1 MLKILFSFLILIL
14 LSNFA
19 LAVDYVAP
27 QTTTSGTDYTP
38 DDGDTIIFSSNL
50 VDGAGIENEAGST
63 IGELNNRATIT
74 IDSDNKGNI
83 KGILNNGTI
92 SKGITNLV
100 GINVT
105 TTGTVDQPEIVG
117 VQEEIRSGNAYGIQN
132 RNTLGFLINFSNITV
147 TSSGKGT
154 ARGIDNSNGGS
165 FSTMTLSS
173 SGSITVVGA
182 ESSGGSLYGTYNAT
196 GIYNHSDTGTNQTI
210 GTITNDGSI
219 TATRTGIQNN
229 AEAADAT
236 ITTLT
241 NSGTIKTT
249 GITSVSETGSDFSAA
264 IHNTGTGNGDA
275 LITTLTNS
283 STGVIQATA
292 NGGYGVLNSTN
303 STITTFTNEGS
314 IIGGT
319 TSGYG
324 IRTGGVLTTL
334 TNKGTIDGKTYDIQN
349 ISALSP
355 TFTNLVNQQGANG
368 NDILTFDG
376 TLPTNYKVIV
386 ASTTDYG
393 KVLFSNEAGTT
404 NFTID
409 SSSSVS
415 NNTKYEAVVDGIGT
429 SSLGSTRSGSFG
441 EYTWQIVLQSGSS
454 DTWDLIIGSIRTAYT
469 ARITTNSLSKIAE
482 ILEAINTAGSNSTL
496 STALDGLSDSVL
508 EKVVNQIEG
517 VTIKSINGQSFKNH
531 STFKRAV
538 SSAVS
543 TRSVNSLTRN
553 NYASLNLSDLNMGL
567 QQNGYQSY
575 IFNDFDF
582 KSMAN
587 IFSNKDLFSLKSKGS
602 TFFFRT
608 FADQANQ
615 DKIGSDTGYEATTT
629 GILFGNQNNLT
640 EEIEQGWSLGYSS
653 NDTDF
658 DDSYGQSKT
667 NTLHAMIYQNQKY
680 DQFTLGINL
689 GTYIS
694 RGDLDR
700 KITDGTPQTLKSRS
714 YNYGADIT
722 ADIKRSYFL
731 KNNLTFIPSFSTN
744 ISYIIQDDLDE
755 TGGDLALAVKNEN
768 LLIIKP
774 EIGFA
779 IEKNFANS
787 EKISKNLS
795 FSVYGSYEE
804 KLDGTTA
811 KAKIKDTGS
820 NFDIV
825 DENKDDTFVTTGI
838 GYSATNKI
846 KNTDHNFG
854 FYFTQNDNNNLNS
867 SLLSYNYSKKF

>member
-1 MLKILFSFLILIL
+1 MLKTLYSIFILIL
-14 LSNFA
+14 LTNSV
-19 LAVDYVAP
+19 LAA
-27 QTTTSGTDYTP
+27 DYTSTREINSSSYSSSS
-38 DDGDTIIFSSNL
+38 GDTIQISITTADDF
-50 VDGAGIENEAGST
+50 GIENISGNSIST
-63 IGELNNRATIT
+63 VTNRADIT
-74 IDSDNKGNI
+74 LTGNNTGNI
-83 KGILNNGTI
+83 KGILNSGSITSNLNSNGDI
-92 SKGITNLV
+92 D
-100 GINVT
+100 VT
-105 TTGTVDQPEIVG
+105 T
-117 VQEEIRSGNAYGIQN
+117 SGDMDSDGSRAGNVYGIQN
-132 RNTLGFLINFSNITV
+132 ISQINNIILNGNITS
-147 TSSGKGT
+147 TSTGKGT
-154 ARGIDNSNGGS
+154 ARGIDNSRGGDITLIRVVNGANIS
-165 FSTMTLSS
+165 VT
-173 SGSITVVGA
+173 GA
-182 ESSGGSLYGTYNAT
+182 ETSGGSQYGTYNAT
-196 GIYNHSDTGTNQTI
+196 GIYNHVDTSNSQTI
-210 GTITNDGSI
+210 GTIENQVNSSI
-219 TATRTGIQNN
+219 IATRIGIQIN
-229 AEAADAT
+229 AESGDGT

-264 IHNTGTGNGDA
+264 IHNTGTENGDA

-334 TNKGTIDGKTYDIQN
+334 TNKGTIDGKTHDIQN

-355 TFTNLVNQQGANG
+355 TFTNLVNQQGADG

-508 EKVVNQIEG
+508 EKVANQIEG

-538 SSAVS
+538 SSALATPSVS
-543 TRSVNSLTRN
+543 SLTRN
-553 NYASLNLSDLNMGL
+553 NYASLSLNDLNFN
-567 QQNGYQSY
+567 QSQNEYQMYSA
-575 IFNDFDF
+575 NSFDF

-587 IFSNKDLFSLKSKGS
+587 IFKNKDLFSLKSKGS
-602 TFFFRT
+602 TLFFRT
-608 FADQANQ
+608 FADQNNQ
-615 DKIGSDTGYEATTT
+615 DKIGTDTGFESSTA
-629 GILFGNQNNLT
+629 GFLLGNQNNLIDD
-640 EEIEQGWSLGYSS
+640 IEQGWSFGYSS

-658 DDSYGQSKT
+658 DENYGNSEA
-667 NTLHAMIYQNQKY
+667 NTLHAMIYQNQQY
-680 DQFTLGINL
+680 DNFVLGLNL

-694 RGDLDR
+694 RTDMDR
-700 KITDGTPQTLKSRS
+700 EITDGSVQTLKSRS
-714 YNYGADIT
+714 YNYGFDIT
-722 ADIKRSYFL
+722 ADIKQSYQL
-731 KNNLTFIPSFSTN
+731 ENNFTFTPSFSTN
-744 ISYIIQDDLDE
+744 LSYIIQDDLDE
-755 TGGDLALAVKNEN
+755 SGGDLALSVKNDN
-768 LLIIKP
+768 LLIVKP

-779 IEKNFANS
+779 LEKSFNQTDQV
-787 EKISKNLS
+787 SKSLG

-804 KLDGTTA
+804 KLDGTTS

-825 DENKDDTFVTTGI
+825 DENKDDTFVTTGL
-838 GYSATNKI
+838 GYTFLDKI
-846 KNTDHNFG
+846 DNTEYNFG
-854 FYFTQNDNNNLNS
+854 VYYTQNDNNNLNS
-867 SLLSYNYSKKF
+867 TLASFNYNKKF

>member
-14 LSNFA
+14 FSESALTEDFTETQNTTNGQTYSN
-19 LAVDYVAP
+19 
-27 QTTTSGTDYTP
+27 SE
-38 DDGDTIIFSSNL
+38 GDTIQISITT
-50 VDGAGIENEAGST
+50 VDDYGIENLSVNT
-63 IGELNNRATIT
+63 IHSFYNRADIT
-74 IDSDNKGNI
+74 LSGNNTGNI
-83 KGILNNGTI
+83 KGILNSGTI
-92 SKGITNLV
+92 TGNIQQY
-100 GINVT
+100 GDIDVT
-105 TTGTVDQPEIVG
+105 TSGLMDSDG
-117 VQEEIRSGNAYGIQN
+117 SRSGNVYGFQN
-132 RNTLGFLINFSNITV
+132 RKSLSSIVHRGNITS
-147 TSSGKGT
+147 TSTGKGT
-154 ARGIDNSNGGS
+154 ARGIDNSNGGDIDS
-165 FSTMTLSS
+165 LTINTGASV
-173 SGSITVVGA
+173 TVVGA
-182 ESSGGSLYGTYNAT
+182 ESSGGSQYGTYNAT
-196 GIYNHSDTGTNQTI
+196 GIYNHADTSSDNQTI
-210 GTITNDGSI
+210 IGLSQRGTI
-219 TATRTGIQNN
+219 TATRTGIQNY

-264 IHNTGTGNGDA
+264 IHNTGTENGDA

-334 TNKGTIDGKTYDIQN
+334 TNKGTIDGKTHDIQN

-355 TFTNLVNQQGANG
+355 TFTNLVNQQGADG

-454 DTWDLIIGSIRTAYT
+454 DKWDLIIGSIRTAYT

-508 EKVVNQIEG
+508 EKVANQIEG

-531 STFKRAV
+531 STFKKAV
-538 SSAVS
+538 SSALATPSVS
-543 TRSVNSLTRN
+543 SLTRN
-553 NYASLNLSDLNMGL
+553 NYASLSLNDLNFN
-567 QQNGYQSY
+567 QSQNEYQMYSA
-575 IFNDFDF
+575 NSFDF

-587 IFSNKDLFSLKSKGS
+587 IFKNKDLFSIKSKGS
-602 TFFFRT
+602 TLFFRT
-608 FADQANQ
+608 FADQTNQ
-615 DKIGSDTGYEATTT
+615 DKIGTDTGFESSTA
-629 GILFGNQNNLT
+629 GFLLGNQNNFT
-640 EEIEQGWSLGYSS
+640 DDIEQGWSFGYSS

-658 DDSYGQSKT
+658 DESYGNSEA
-667 NTLHAMIYQNQKY
+667 NTLHAMIYQNQQY
-680 DQFTLGINL
+680 DNFVLGLNL

-694 RGDLDR
+694 RTDMDR
-700 KITDGTPQTLKSRS
+700 EITDGSVQTLKSRG
-714 YNYGADIT
+714 YNYGFDIT
-722 ADIKRSYFL
+722 ADIKQSYQL
-731 KNNLTFIPSFSTN
+731 RNNFTFTPSFSTN
-744 ISYIIQDDLDE
+744 FSYIIQDDLDE
-755 TGGDLALAVKNEN
+755 SGGDLALSVTNDN
-768 LLIIKP
+768 LLIVKP

-779 IEKNFANS
+779 LEKSFNQTDQV
-787 EKISKNLS
+787 SKSLG

-804 KLDGTTA
+804 KLDGTTS

-825 DENKDDTFVTTGI
+825 DENKDDTFVTTGL
-838 GYSATNKI
+838 GYTFSDKI
-846 KNTDHNFG
+846 DNTEYNFG
-854 FYFTQNDNNNLNS
+854 VYYTQNDNNNLNS
-867 SLLSYNYSKKF
+867 TLASFNYNKKF

>member
-1 MLKILFSFLILIL
+1 MPTTKIFFYILIL
-14 LSNFA
+14 TLFSKSA
-19 LAVDYVAP
+19 LTA
-27 QTTTSGTDYTP
+27 DYTSTQNTTNGQTYSNSE
-38 DDGDTIIFSSNL
+38 GDTIQISITTS
-50 VDGAGIENEAGST
+50 DDYGIENLSGNT
-63 IGELNNRATIT
+63 IHSFSNRADIT
-74 IDSDNKGNI
+74 LSGNNTGNI
-83 KGILNNGTI
+83 KGILNSGTI
-92 SKGITNLV
+92 TGNLNQY
-100 GINVT
+100 GDIDVT
-105 TTGTVDQPEIVG
+105 TSGTMDSDG
-117 VQEEIRSGNAYGIQN
+117 SRSGNVYGFQN
-132 RNTLGFLINFSNITV
+132 RNSLTRIIHRGNITS
-147 TSSGKGT
+147 TSTGKGT
-154 ARGIDNSNGGS
+154 ARGIDNSNGGDIDYLTINTGAS
-165 FSTMTLSS
+165 V
-173 SGSITVVGA
+173 TVVGA
-182 ESSGGSLYGTYNAT
+182 ESSGGSQYGTYNAT
-196 GIYNHSDTGTNQTI
+196 GIYNHADTSSNNQTI
-210 GTITNDGSI
+210 IGLFQHGTI

-236 ITTLT
+236 ITTLS

-264 IHNTGTGNGDA
+264 IHNTGTENGDA

-334 TNKGTIDGKTYDIQN
+334 TNKGTIDGKTHDIQN

-355 TFTNLVNQQGANG
+355 TFTNLVNQQGADG

-415 NNTKYEAVVDGIGT
+415 NNTKYEAVVDGIGI

-454 DTWDLIIGSIRTAYT
+454 DKWDLIIGSIRTAYT

-508 EKVVNQIEG
+508 EKVANQIEG

-538 SSAVS
+538 SSVLATPSVS
-543 TRSVNSLTRN
+543 SLTRN
-553 NYASLNLSDLNMGL
+553 NYASLSLNDLNFN
-567 QQNGYQSY
+567 QSQNEYQMYSA
-575 IFNDFDF
+575 NSFDF

-587 IFSNKDLFSLKSKGS
+587 IFKNKDLFSIKSKGS
-602 TFFFRT
+602 TLFFRT
-608 FADQANQ
+608 FADQTNQ
-615 DKIGSDTGYEATTT
+615 DKIGTDTGFESSTA
-629 GILFGNQNNLT
+629 GFLLGNQNNFT
-640 EEIEQGWSLGYSS
+640 DDIEQGWSFGYSS
-653 NDTDF
+653 SDTDF
-658 DDSYGQSKT
+658 DENYGNSEA
-667 NTLHAMIYQNQKY
+667 NTLHAMIYQNQQY
-680 DQFTLGINL
+680 DNFVLGLNL

-694 RGDLDR
+694 RTDMDR
-700 KITDGTPQTLKSRS
+700 EITDGSVQTLQSRS
-714 YNYGADIT
+714 YNYGFDIT
-722 ADIKRSYFL
+722 ADIKQSYQL
-731 KNNLTFIPSFSTN
+731 ENNFTFTPSFSTN
-744 ISYIIQDDLDE
+744 LTYIIQDDLDE
-755 TGGDLALAVKNEN
+755 SGGDLALSVKNDN
-768 LLIIKP
+768 LLIVKP

-779 IEKNFANS
+779 LEKSFNQNDQV
-787 EKISKNLS
+787 SKSLG

-804 KLDGTTA
+804 KLDGTTS

-825 DENKDDTFVTTGI
+825 DENKDDTFVTTGL
-838 GYSATNKI
+838 GYTFLDKI
-846 KNTDHNFG
+846 DNTEYNFG
-854 FYFTQNDNNNLNS
+854 VYYTQNDNNNLNS
-867 SLLSYNYSKKF
+867 TLALF